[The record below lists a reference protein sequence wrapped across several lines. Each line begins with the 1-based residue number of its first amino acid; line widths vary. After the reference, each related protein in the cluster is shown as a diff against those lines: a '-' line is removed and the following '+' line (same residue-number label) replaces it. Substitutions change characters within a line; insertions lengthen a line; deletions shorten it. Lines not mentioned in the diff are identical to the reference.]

1 MSLDRALVREPG
13 CTCSPLIS
21 RRQHKQYETIDESQD
36 YMKSTTE
43 VSEDTIR
50 GRALELWEQHGS
62 PAGYEAEFWGQAQRE
77 LHGEGSANAETA
89 NAVSARSGSGS
100 DGPR

>member
-1 MSLDRALVREPG
+1 
-13 CTCSPLIS
+13 
-21 RRQHKQYETIDESQD
+21 
-36 YMKSTTE
+36 MKSTTE

-50 GRALELWEQHGS
+50 RRALELWEQHGS

-77 LHGEGSANAETA
+77 LHGEGSTNAETA